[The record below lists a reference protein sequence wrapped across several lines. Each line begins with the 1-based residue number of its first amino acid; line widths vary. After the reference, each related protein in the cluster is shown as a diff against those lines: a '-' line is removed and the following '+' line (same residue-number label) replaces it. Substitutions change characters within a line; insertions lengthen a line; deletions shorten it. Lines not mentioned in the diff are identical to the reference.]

1 MFSFLCLYL
10 IAPALADIALGFQAP
25 DLFSLVFFGLTIICG
40 FAAKSLIKGL
50 LSAAIGLLIVTV
62 GQDPVMG
69 TARFTFGNVNM
80 LGGIHFLTAMIG
92 LFAIPQI
99 VDNLGRKPPAAG
111 AGKVGAD
118 FGNLLP
124 RLAELKRMLR
134 PVSIGSIT
142 GAFLGILPGVGGPIA
157 ARRRAGIRQ

>member
-1 MFSFLCLYL
+1 
-10 IAPALADIALGFQAP
+10 
-25 DLFSLVFFGLTIICG
+25 
-40 FAAKSLIKGL
+40 
-50 LSAAIGLLIVTV
+50 
-62 GQDPVMG
+62 MG
-69 TARFTFGNVNM
+69 TARFTFGSVDM

-99 VDNLGRKPPAAG
+99 VDNLGQKPPAAG
-111 AGKVGAD
+111 AGKVGAG

-124 RLAELKRMLR
+124 NLAELKRMLR

-157 ARRRAGIRQ
+157 AFISYDYTRKTSRGGRAGGRCRAGIRQ